1 MKRVLLLVHL
11 VTLGACGDPK
21 VDDTT
26 TLPTA
31 GPPGSTTSNGSVAAN
46 ISGEQFF
53 GRLPAAATVVETRME
68 FSAYDG
74 NNRQLTFAVDA
85 PGPGTYEAGGP
96 YRPAVSLIESIGG
109 EPRRWV
115 STSTAGLGSIT
126 FTFLSPYKAIGH
138 FFFALFPDSATVAAG
153 FTNRR
158 NVTVGTFDINVS
170 R

>member
-1 MKRVLLLVHL
+1 MKRILVWPIAFL
-11 VTLGACGDPK
+11 AACGDLK
-21 VDDTT
+21 FDETS

-31 GPPGSTTSNGSVAAN
+31 PPPGSTTSNGSVSAN
-46 ISGEQFF
+46 LSGEQFF
-53 GRLPAAATVVETRME
+53 GRLQSAATFVETRIE

-74 NNRQLTFAVDA
+74 NTRQLTFAVDV
-85 PGPGTYEAGGP
+85 PGPGTYEVGGP
-96 YRPAVSLIESIGG
+96 YKPVVSLIEGSGN
-109 EPRRWV
+109 ETRRWI
-115 STSTAGLGSIT
+115 SSQTPGLGSIT
-126 FTFLSPYKAIGH
+126 FTFLSQYKAIGT